1 MKGSYI
7 RLLILSALMVLAAFV
22 CLWTGSPFLVAI
34 PLSTIYFAVITGVM
48 LQLITKSILKDP
60 RTFIKM
66 FMGITVGT
74 LFLHLAVLTVYL
86 FTHLSNVKVFTIWF
100 CIHFAVYLTFLTVEL
115 ILFIK
120 RYQKEHQ
127 ENKE

>member
-1 MKGSYI
+1 MKSSYI
-7 RLLILSALMVLAAFV
+7 RLLVLSALMVLAAFV
-22 CLWTGSPFLVAI
+22 CLWTESPFLSAI
-34 PLSTIYFAVITGVM
+34 PLTTLYFAVITGVM

-66 FMGITVGT
+66 FMGLTIGA
-74 LFLHLAVLTVYL
+74 LFLHLAVLTIYL
-86 FTHLSNVKVFTIWF
+86 FTHLANAKVFTIWF

-115 ILFIK
+115 VLFIK

-127 ENKE
+127 ETKE